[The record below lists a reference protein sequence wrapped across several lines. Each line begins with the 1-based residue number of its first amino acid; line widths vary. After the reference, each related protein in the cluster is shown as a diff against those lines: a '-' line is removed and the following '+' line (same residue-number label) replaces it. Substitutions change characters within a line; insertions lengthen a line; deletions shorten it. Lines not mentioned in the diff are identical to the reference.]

1 MHTSVKQAILSMR
14 ERYYDPITLHE
25 IASEVFVSPFHFSR
39 IFARDT
45 GVTPG
50 RYLTSIRLF
59 EAKRLLLTTSLTV
72 SDIVCSVGYSSV
84 GTFTTRFT
92 QSVGMTPTQ
101 YRDPEVSDLLV
112 AVSPDFHQLPSL
124 EELRRAGKS
133 CVAVRPAMGGAIAG
147 VLQLPPGIG
156 PANVLVGVFA
166 DSIPQCGPVAF
177 TALPNVGS
185 TEIALNN
192 VPAGEW
198 TVIAAAER
206 AGGRSAPGDV
216 YIGRLRKPVSVT
228 AGRVTRIAM
237 RMRKV
242 EPTDVPIA
250 ITLAAT
256 DTNSGGQRTSAAMA
270 VPQTTTLRPVA

>member
-25 IASEVFVSPFHFSR
+25 IAAEVFVSPFHFSR

-101 YRDPEVSDLLV
+101 YREPEVSDLLV

-124 EELRRAGKS
+124 EELRRAGRS
-133 CVAVRPAMGGAIAG
+133 CVGVRPAVGGAISG

-177 TALPNVGS
+177 TALPNTGS

-192 VPAGEW
+192 VPEGDW

-206 AGGRSAPGDV
+206 AVRGGPAGPGEV
-216 YIGRLRKPVSVT
+216 YIGRLRKPVAVA

-250 ITLAAT
+250 ITLATSAT
-256 DTNSGGQRTSAAMA
+256 TSGGQRTVAAVA
-270 VPQTTTLRPVA
+270 RPALRVA

>member
-14 ERYYDPITLHE
+14 ERYYDPLTLHE

-101 YRDPEVSDLLV
+101 YRDPEVGELLV
-112 AVSPDFHQLPSL
+112 AVSPDFHRLPSL
-124 EELRRAGKS
+124 EELRRVGKS
-133 CVAVRPAMGGAIAG
+133 CVGVRPAIGGAITG
-147 VLQLPPGIG
+147 VLHIPPGIG
-156 PANVLVGVFA
+156 PVNVLIGVFA
-166 DSIPQCGPVAF
+166 DAIPQCGPVAF
-177 TALPNVGS
+177 TALPNVNS

-192 VPAGEW
+192 VPAGDW
-198 TVIAAAER
+198 TIIAAAER
-206 AGGRSAPGDV
+206 AGDRSTPGEV
-216 YIGRLRKPVSVT
+216 FVGRLRKPVLVT
-228 AGRVTRIAM
+228 AGRVTRIGM
-237 RMRKV
+237 RMRRV

-250 ITLAAT
+250 ITLAAGST
-256 DTNSGGQRTSAAMA
+256 TSGSQRNFASQAVAVRTAA
-270 VPQTTTLRPVA
+270 

>member
-1 MHTSVKQAILSMR
+1 MHASVKQAILAMR

-25 IASEVFVSPFHFSR
+25 IAAEVFVSPFHFSR

-112 AVSPDFHQLPSL
+112 AVSPDFRQVPST
-124 EELRRAGKS
+124 EELRRAGRS
-133 CVAVRPAMGGAIAG
+133 PAGVRPASGGSIAG
-147 VLQLPPGIG
+147 LLQVPPELA

-177 TALPNVGS
+177 ATLPNVGS
-185 TEIALNN
+185 TELVLSN
-192 VPAGEW
+192 VPEGEW
-198 TVIAAAER
+198 TVLAVAQR
-206 AGGRSAPGDV
+206 AGDGGEPGEV
-216 YIGRLRKPVSVT
+216 YIGRLRK
-228 AGRVTRIAM
+228 RVTVTTGLVTRVAL
-237 RMRKV
+237 RMRVV
-242 EPTDVPIA
+242 EPTDPPIA
-250 ITLAAT
+250 ITLATAGSTDEQENFAT
-256 DTNSGGQRTSAAMA
+256 GQ
-270 VPQTTTLRPVA
+270 PPLRAIA

>member
-1 MHTSVKQAILSMR
+1 MHASVKQAILAMR

-25 IASEVFVSPFHFSR
+25 IAAEVFVSPFHFSR

-112 AVSPDFHQLPSL
+112 AVSPDFRQVPST
-124 EELRRAGKS
+124 EELRRAGRS
-133 CVAVRPAMGGAIAG
+133 PAGVRPASGGSIAG
-147 VLQLPPGIG
+147 LLQVPPELA

-177 TALPNVGS
+177 VTLANVGS
-185 TEIALNN
+185 TELVLSN
-192 VPAGEW
+192 VPEGEW
-198 TVIAAAER
+198 TVLAVAQR
-206 AGGRSAPGDV
+206 AGDGGEPGEV
-216 YIGRLRKPVSVT
+216 YIGRLRK
-228 AGRVTRIAM
+228 RVTVTTGLVTRVAL
-237 RMRKV
+237 RMRVV
-242 EPTDVPIA
+242 EPTDPPIA
-250 ITLAAT
+250 ITLATGGSTDERENFAT
-256 DTNSGGQRTSAAMA
+256 GQ
-270 VPQTTTLRPVA
+270 PTLRAIA